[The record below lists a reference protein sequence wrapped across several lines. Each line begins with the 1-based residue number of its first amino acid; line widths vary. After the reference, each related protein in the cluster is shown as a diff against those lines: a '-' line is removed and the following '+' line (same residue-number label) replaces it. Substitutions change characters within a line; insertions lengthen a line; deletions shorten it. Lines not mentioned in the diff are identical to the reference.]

1 MALVDKNGVVVQV
14 NDWITNEL
22 TGGLFQ
28 VVEATDLAAKLAKID
43 EVWDPD
49 LTRWISIKADEIR
62 CHYAVNPADETLDD
76 VLLDFLTQD
85 YNKKF
90 YRIAYVAFA
99 RRIIRA
105 WNYEIEGVSDDFTK
119 IVEQIYEQIT
129 KIREDIES
137 GAFVPKFSVGSVSSS
152 ETPAVTIEQTGDYM
166 NPVLSFQLPKGDR
179 GDRGPQGEQGEQGIQ
194 GPQGEQGVPGPQGP
208 EGPKGDQGIPGIQGP
223 EGPSGPVGPK
233 GDPGKDGISATVDV
247 GTVTTGEPGTE
258 AQITN
263 SGTTTAAVFDFII
276 PTGPQGTPGKDGQDG
291 AQGPRGERGIEGPQ
305 GPQGPAGL
313 AAKVNVGTVTKLP
326 AGETPTVVNSGTP
339 TDAVLDFGLAQGE
352 KGDKGDPGQDG
363 AKGDPGQAATIAVG
377 TVTSL
382 APGSRPTVVNKGTS
396 TAAVFDFGLV
406 QGAKGEKG
414 DKGADGTGVTIL
426 GSYDSYEELVAAH
439 PTGSEGD
446 AYMVNGNLYVWSATK
461 NTWDDVGRIQGPQG
475 EAGADGV
482 SPQIAVGSTT
492 TLEPGLNAT
501 VTESVEGN
509 LHTFA
514 FGIPKGAKGDK
525 GDRGEDG
532 TSVHILGSYD
542 TYDELVAEHP
552 TGADGDAYLVAGDL
566 YVWDEAGSKW
576 ANVGRIQGP
585 QGPQGDKGLTG
596 STFVPSVS
604 DAGEL
609 SWTLVD
615 SPSSVPETKNIKG
628 PQGEAGDDGATF
640 TPSVSDLGVISWTN
654 DKGLPNPANKN
665 ITGPQGEKGDTGAK
679 GDAATVNVGTVTTGE
694 PGTPAAI
701 VNRGD
706 ESAAIF
712 DFTIPKGDKGDRGEK
727 GDKGEQGAA
736 GTAAT
741 IAVGTV
747 TTGDEGTDADVTN
760 KGTSTSAIFDFTI
773 PRGATGPQ
781 GQQGPQGDRGERGP
795 AGPTG
800 ETGPTGPQGQAATVD
815 VGTVE
820 TGEPGTPA
828 SIVNKGTSNAAIF
841 DFTIPKGEKGDQG
854 DAATV
859 AVGKTTTLP
868 AGSDATVA
876 NTGTPSAAIFEF
888 GVPKGDKGDKGAKGD
903 TGDKGETGQQG
914 PKGDQGIPG
923 TAATIGI
930 ESTSTLAPGSQAT
943 VENVG
948 TTSAARFKFGIPQG
962 LQGVKGDQGDVGPTG
977 PQGTAA
983 TIAVGTV
990 TASAPGGEAKVTN
1003 AGSVNAAVFDFVL
1016 PRGATGP
1023 KGDQGAPGQTGQQG
1037 AAGKDGAAA
1046 TIAVGTVSTLAPGSN
1061 ATVTNV
1067 GTSNAAKFNFGIPRG
1082 DKGVKGDQGDV
1093 GPTGP
1098 QGTAATIAVGTV
1110 TASAPGGEAKVT
1122 NAGSV
1127 NAAVFDFVLPRGAT
1141 GPKGDQGAPGQT
1153 GQQGAAGKDGAA
1165 ATIAVGTVS
1174 TLAPGSNATVTNVGT
1189 SNAAKFNFGIPRG
1202 DKGDKPVKG
1211 VDYWTTEDKSEI
1223 VSDVEKDVVP
1233 LITLT
1238 STNGSAYTGTWAG
1251 ITSPRNGTLFIGVPN
1266 IDSTSTAPTISIGS
1280 LGAKAVVRATVS
1292 GGTAAL
1298 QSAGFLQSGLPYAFL
1313 FNGTNWVVLG
1323 YEQSTYGDVGA
1334 SPTSHASSATTYGVG
1349 TSANYG
1355 HLKLSDV
1362 TSSTSGTSGGIAATP
1377 AAVKAA
1383 YDLANT
1389 ANTTKAP
1396 TNHASTATTYG
1407 VGTTANYGHVKLS
1420 ATAAAASAATA
1431 TAGTANGVVANADH
1445 VHAFP
1450 SQIAT
1455 ARSFS
1460 MTGAVTA
1467 PAISFNGTGNVAL
1480 ATSIASNAV
1489 KTAHITDANVTTA
1502 KLANNAVTLGKLG
1515 TDVGTVQVGTTT
1527 PTDSHVQIWIDTS
1540 A

>member
-137 GAFVPKFSVGSVSSS
+137 GAFVPRFSVGSVSSS

-179 GDRGPQGEQGEQGIQ
+179 GDRGPQGEQGEQGVRGPQ
-194 GPQGEQGVPGPQGP
+194 GPQGDPGPQGP
-208 EGPKGDQGIPGIQGP
+208 EGPKGEQGIQGVQGP

-233 GDPGKDGISATVDV
+233 GDPGQDGTSATIDV
-247 GTVTTGEPGTE
+247 GTVTTGGPGTE

-263 SGTTTAAVFDFII
+263 SGTTTAAVFDFTI
-276 PTGPQGTPGKDGQDG
+276 PTGPQGAPGKDGQDG
-291 AQGPRGERGIEGPQ
+291 AQGPRGEQGIQGPQ
-305 GPQGPAGL
+305 GPQGPTGL

-352 KGDKGDPGQDG
+352 KGDKGDAGETGP
-363 AKGDPGQAATIAVG
+363 KGDPGQAATVAVG

-382 APGSRPTVVNKGTS
+382 PPGSRPTVVNKGTS

-406 QGAKGEKG
+406 QGAKGDKG
-414 DKGADGTGVTIL
+414 DKGADGTGVTIS
-426 GSYDSYEELVAAH
+426 GSYDAYEELVAAH
-439 PTGSEGD
+439 PTGNAGD
-446 AYMVNGNLYVWSATK
+446 AYMVSGNLYVWSATK
-461 NTWDDVGRIQGPQG
+461 NAWDNVGRIQGPQG

-482 SPQIAVGSTT
+482 SPQIAVGTT
-492 TLEPGLNAT
+492 ITLDPGQNAT
-501 VTESVEGN
+501 VTESVEGD

-514 FGIPKGAKGDK
+514 FGIPKGVKGDK
-525 GDRGEDG
+525 GDKGEDG

-542 TYDELVAEHP
+542 SYDELVEAHP

-566 YVWDEAGSKW
+566 YVWDEVGSKW
-576 ANVGRIQGP
+576 TNVGHIQGP

-615 SPSSVPETKNIKG
+615 SPSTVPETKNIKG
-628 PQGEAGDDGATF
+628 PQGAAGDDGATF

-665 ITGPQGEKGDTGAK
+665 ITGPQGAKGDTGAK

-701 VNRGD
+701 TNRGD
-706 ESAAIF
+706 ENAAIF
-712 DFTIPKGDKGDRGEK
+712 DFTIPKGDKGDQGLKGDE
-727 GDKGEQGAA
+727 GDKGDA

-747 TTGDEGTDADVTN
+747 TTGAEGTDADVTN
-760 KGTSTSAIFDFTI
+760 KGTSAAAVFDFTI
-773 PRGATGPQ
+773 PRGATGAE
-781 GQQGPQGDRGERGP
+781 GPQGPKGDQGERGP
-795 AGPTG
+795 AG
-800 ETGPTGPQGQAATVD
+800 EAGPQGPIGPQGQAATVD
-815 VGTVE
+815 VGNVT

-828 SIVNKGTSNAAIF
+828 AIVNKGTSNAAVF
-841 DFTIPKGEKGDQG
+841 DFTIPKGAKGDQG
-854 DAATV
+854 TAATI

-868 AGSDATVA
+868 AGSDATVS
-876 NTGTPSAAIFEF
+876 NTGTGSAAILEF
-888 GVPKGDKGDKGAKGD
+888 GVPKGDKGDKGD
-903 TGDKGETGQQG
+903 TGERGPQG
-914 PKGDQGIPG
+914 LKGDQGAQGAQGVPG
-923 TAATIGI
+923 TAATVGVD
-930 ESTSTLAPGSQAT
+930 STSTLVPGSRAT

-948 TTSAARFKFGIPQG
+948 TANAARFKFGIPQG
-962 LQGVKGDQGDVGPTG
+962 LQGVKGDTGPAGPTG

-1003 AGSVNAAVFDFVL
+1003 AGSANAAVFDFVL

-1037 AAGKDGAAA
+1037 AAGRDGAAA
-1046 TIAVGTVSTLAPGSN
+1046 TIVVGTVTTLAPGAN

-1082 DKGVKGDQGDV
+1082 DKG
-1093 GPTGP
+1093 
-1098 QGTAATIAVGTV
+1098 
-1110 TASAPGGEAKVT
+1110 
-1122 NAGSV
+1122 N
-1127 NAAVFDFVLPRGAT
+1127 
-1141 GPKGDQGAPGQT
+1141 
-1153 GQQGAAGKDGAA
+1153 
-1165 ATIAVGTVS
+1165 
-1174 TLAPGSNATVTNVGT
+1174 
-1189 SNAAKFNFGIPRG
+1189 
-1202 DKGDKPVKG
+1202 KPVKG

-1362 TSSTSGTSGGIAATP
+1362 TNSTSGTSGGIAATP